1 MIYDKLP
8 VVLLSTLAAEKSTST
23 NHMIAAYILSHRDEV
38 MNMGITQLAEACYV
52 GTGSISRF
60 VREIGLSGFSEL
72 RTLFNQSDFSMDHQ
86 FMNGSAEQRRKDLSS
101 YIASVVM
108 RTASSIDQLQ
118 LEKLCEDIH
127 EYENVYAFGMLKAEN
142 AAVSLSTDLAMM
154 SKPVITS
161 AAYSDQLDLLQRAGK
176 EDLIVIFS
184 YTGSYFSSHSFREKE
199 KRLLLPKIW
208 MICGKND
215 NIPWFVNEVLLF
227 ESDSRRE
234 GHPFSLE
241 TAAALI
247 AQEYA
252 FRYNK

>member
-8 VVLLSTLAAEKSTST
+8 VVLLSTMAAEKSTST
-23 NHMIAAYILSHRDEV
+23 NHMIASFILSHRDEV
-38 MNMGITQLAEACYV
+38 KDMGITQLAEACYV

-72 RTLFNQSDFSMDHQ
+72 RTLLNQSDFSMDHQ
-86 FMNGSAEQRRKDLSS
+86 FMDEDAARKKNDLSA
-101 YIASVVM
+101 YIAKTVQ
-108 RTASSIDQLQ
+108 RTAESIDEAQLI
-118 LEKLCEDIH
+118 KLCQDIH
-127 EYENVYAFGMLKAEN
+127 EYESVYALGMLKAEN

-161 AAYSDQLDLLQRAGK
+161 AAYSDQLDILQRAGK
-176 EDLIVIFS
+176 QDLILIFS

-208 MICGKND
+208 MITGKNE

-234 GHPFSLE
+234 GHPFALE
-241 TAAALI
+241 TAASLI

-252 FRYNK
+252 YRYNK

>member
-8 VVLLSTLAAEKSTST
+8 VVLLSTMAAEKSTST

-72 RTLFNQSDFSMDHQ
+72 RTLLNQSDFSMNHQ
-86 FMNGSAEQRRKDLSS
+86 FLDESADKRRNDLSS
-101 YIASVVM
+101 YIADTVT
-108 RTASSIDQLQ
+108 RTASSIDQKQ

-127 EYENVYAFGMLKAEN
+127 GYENVYALGMLKAEN
-142 AAVSLSTDLAMM
+142 AAISLSTDLAMM

-161 AAYSDQLDLLQRAGK
+161 TAYSDQLDLLKRAGK
-176 EDLIVIFS
+176 EDLILIFS

-215 NIPWFVNEVLLF
+215 RIPWFVNEVLLF
-227 ESDSRRE
+227 ESDAKRE
-234 GHPFSLE
+234 GHPFALE

-252 FRYNK
+252 YRYNH